1 MLRVT
6 DGKMIVFA
14 GFFFLVFFF
23 EGNCET
29 WAQAERND
37 VEKGLSRKQG
47 P

>member
-14 GFFFLVFFF
+14 VYLFIYFF
-23 EGNCET
+23 EGICET